1 MKKILTIV
9 IAVIISAYLLF
20 NNTAKAEVIIEE
32 GRYYDNAIPLTY
44 TKKSFNVLKGI
55 SDEATFYETDF
66 YMAYMDYLY
75 RKIEFG
81 DFEYTCELYNDNT
94 TIPIVVYFLIEDGE
108 LSEYHVSIKGEIFYQ
123 IEFINY
129 SFNVIVNES
138 FDLYSITNTFETFNY
153 RNLTEFDQPYVTYY
167 PDKGGIYFEDCYLDM
182 SLSTIY
188 GYKYEY
194 NQAYSDEDVYF
205 LTTNSNPISM
215 TDIEKSITISD
226 STDPTA
232 EFEIVD
238 NEYDLENIDITNGG
252 EYAFTINAY
261 DQSGNITIQKCSVYV
276 LDNTPPVITGSN
288 LVKDWNLFIS
298 EKALLALFICD
309 DPDAK
314 ITLEN
319 LDNLLYNSTNYPG
332 EYKIKATATD
342 LSGNQSSC
350 TIIVTIKDEE
360 KPTVSL
366 ITDTPELLSTK
377 KYTKE
382 EILAFLSIKDRC
394 YGDDV
399 KVEITNYDDYLGYYW
414 IPCRMVFNIVVTDP
428 SGNST
433 KYELETYIK
442 DYDFP
447 QIDVGT
453 AYTLILP
460 AGSVI
465 TKEEVIEKLL
475 QSGQISNVISVES
488 EYFNSDNPYG
498 TYDLY
503 VTEENG
509 NVSIYK
515 IEIENPNINYD
526 TPQKQEEENDNKYI
540 KYVAIAIIA
549 ILGIGVI
556 MLIMYKKKKH

>member
-1 MKKILTIV
+1 MKKILAIV
-9 IAVIISAYLLF
+9 IAVIISAYLLC
-20 NNTAKAEVIIEE
+20 NNKAKAEVVIEE

-44 TKKSFNVLKGI
+44 TEKSFNVLKGI
-55 SDEATFYETDF
+55 SDEAMFYETNF

-81 DFEYTCELYNDNT
+81 DFEYTCELYNDNR
-94 TIPIVVYFLIEDGE
+94 TIPITVNFTIDNGELTEYTVSIEDE
-108 LSEYHVSIKGEIFYQ
+108 VFYQ

-138 FDLYSITNTFETFNY
+138 YDLYSITNTFETFYY
-153 RNLTEFDQPYVTYY
+153 RKLTDYDEPYVSYY
-167 PDKGGIYFEDCYLDM
+167 PDKGGIFFEDCYIDM

-188 GYKYEY
+188 GYRYEY
-194 NQAYSDEDVYF
+194 NQVYSNEDVYF
-205 LTTNSNPISM
+205 LTINSNPISIE
-215 TDIEKSITISD
+215 DIEKNITISD
-226 STDPTA
+226 STDPNA
-232 EFEIVD
+232 CYKIVD

-252 EYAFTINAY
+252 EYTFTINAY
-261 DQSGNITIQKCSVYV
+261 DRSGNITIQKCIVYV
-276 LDNTPPVITGSN
+276 HDNIPPVITGSN
-288 LVKDWNLFIS
+288 LVKDWNLYIS
-298 EKALLALFICD
+298 EKSILALFVCD
-309 DPDAK
+309 DLNAK

-319 LDNLLYNSTNYPG
+319 IDNLLYNSINYPG

-342 LSGNQSSC
+342 LAGNQSSC

-382 EILAFLSIKDRC
+382 EILAFLRIEDGC
-394 YGDDV
+394 YGDDID
-399 KVEITNYDDYLGYYW
+399 VEITNYDKYLEYWW
-414 IPCRMVFNIVVTDP
+414 IPSRMVFNIVVTDP

-475 QSGQISNVISVES
+475 QSGQICNVISVES

-509 NVSIYK
+509 NVSIHK

-526 TPQKQEEENDNKYI
+526 TPSKVEDEKDNKYI